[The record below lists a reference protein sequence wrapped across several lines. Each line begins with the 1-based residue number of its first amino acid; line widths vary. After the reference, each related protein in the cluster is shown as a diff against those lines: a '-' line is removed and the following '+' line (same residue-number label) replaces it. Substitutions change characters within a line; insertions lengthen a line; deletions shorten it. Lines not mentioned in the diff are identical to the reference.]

1 LRVTPLLLTAGLLVT
16 GCSSADTR
24 GNPQSA
30 PTVLAT
36 LAPTTD
42 GPSSTPTP
50 EPVVTT
56 PAPVRTSPKPVQ
68 TPSDPLSPRP
78 PLETAPAPG
87 NPRCQPETLSVVD
100 ADQLS
105 SATATQ
111 EVFALRTS
119 GPDCQLTGFPSLEF
133 RDSTGAPLVVTV
145 THGGYGASSGP
156 AKVTTLSKAT
166 SASFVVGTPRS
177 GRCVAAARVI
187 VGVPGGGTVT
197 ASTTLSVCAG
207 KAGVSPI
214 GRRVDEET
222 G

>member
-1 LRVTPLLLTAGLLVT
+1 MRVSPLLLTAGLLLT
-16 GCSSADTR
+16 GCSSSKTPAA
-24 GNPQSA
+24 A
-30 PTVLAT
+30 PTV
-36 LAPTTD
+36 APTTEA
-42 GPSSTPTP
+42 PVPTQTP
-50 EPVVTT
+50 EPIVTT
-56 PAPVRTSPKPVQ
+56 PAPVRTTPKPVE

-87 NPRCQPETLSVVD
+87 KPRCKTATLTVVD

-105 SATATQ
+105 SSTATQ

-119 GPDCQLTGFPSLEF
+119 GLDCQLIGFPSLQF
-133 RDSTGAPLVVTV
+133 RDAKGRPQSVTV
-145 THGGYGASSGP
+145 THGGFGASAGP
-156 AKVTTLSKAT
+156 AKVTTLSKGT

-177 GRCVAAARVI
+177 GNCVPAASVV
-187 VGVPGGGTVT
+187 VGVPGGGTLT

-207 KAGVSPI
+207 KVGVSPI

>member
-1 LRVTPLLLTAGLLVT
+1 LRVLPLLLTVGLLLT
-16 GCSSADTR
+16 GCSSPGTQKT
-24 GNPQSA
+24 PQSA
-30 PTVLAT
+30 PTV
-36 LAPTTD
+36 APTTEA
-42 GPSSTPTP
+42 PVPTQPP

-56 PAPVRTSPKPVQ
+56 PAPARTTAKPVEAP
-68 TPSDPLSPRP
+68 TDPLSPKP

-87 NPRCQPETLSVVD
+87 RPRCQPATLSLVD

-119 GPDCQLTGFPSLEF
+119 GPDCQLTGFPSLQF
-133 RDSTGAPLVVTV
+133 RDSKGSPLAVTV

-166 SASFVVGTPRS
+166 SASFVVGTPRGPGS
-177 GRCVAAARVI
+177 GSCVAAATVV
-187 VGVPGGGTVT
+187 VGVPGGGTLT
-197 ASTTLSVCAG
+197 ASTTLTVCAG